1 MVTAKQGLDPSISII
16 RAHTQSASSHTASSM
31 LRSSVARADSM
42 KAGAR

>member
-16 RAHTQSASSHTASSM
+16 RAHTQSASSRAVSM
-31 LRSSVARADSM
+31 LCSSVARADSM